1 MVLTGSTEAL
11 LFATI
16 FFVGSHFFLSSV
28 PVRDG
33 LVAVIGENGF
43 RLLYSAVAV
52 ASLAWVITAY
62 RAAPHVQLWPD
73 PPQLRLLPICL
84 MPFACILVV
93 AGITTSNVTMFA
105 GERYADGP
113 RPVWGI
119 VTVTRHPALWGIALW
134 SVVHLLANGDAASV
148 ILFGGMAVLCFGGM
162 AHIDQ
167 RRRAALGSAWG
178 PVALT
183 TSVTPFLAAL
193 QGRTQV
199 DWAGIGPWR
208 VVGGLALYTA
218 LILTHKWA
226 IGVDP
231 LGRAI

>member
-1 MVLTGSTEAL
+1 MVGTSEAL
-11 LFATI
+11 LLAMAT
-16 FFVGSHFFLSSV
+16 FVGSHFALSTLA
-28 PVRDG
+28 VRDG
-33 LVAVIGENGF
+33 VIKLLGENGF
-43 RLLYSAVAV
+43 RLIYSVVAV

-62 RAAPHVQLWPD
+62 RAAPDVRLWLD
-73 PPQLRLLPICL
+73 PPQLRYLPIAL
-84 MPFACILVV
+84 MPVACILVV

-105 GERYADGP
+105 GERFADGP

-134 SVVHLLANGDAASV
+134 AVVHLPPNGNLASL

-167 RRRAALGSAWG
+167 RRRTTLGAAWG

-183 TSVTPFLAAL
+183 TSVVPFAAAL
-193 QGRTQV
+193 QGRTRI
-199 DWAGIGPWR
+199 DWAGIGTWR
-208 VVGGLALYTA
+208 IVGGLALYAA
-218 LILTHKWA
+218 LILTHIWA

-231 LGRAI
+231 LGRAL

>member
-1 MVLTGSTEAL
+1 MFGTLQAL
-11 LFATI
+11 LLAEAV
-16 FFVGSHFFLSSV
+16 FVGSHFVLSSM

-33 LVAVIGENGF
+33 VLKLIGENGF
-43 RLLYSAVAV
+43 RLLYSLVAV

-62 RAAPHVQLWPD
+62 RAAPHLQLWPD
-73 PPQLRLLPICL
+73 PPQLRYLPIVL

-93 AGITTSNVTMFA
+93 AGVTTSNVTMFA

-134 SVVHLLANGDAASV
+134 AVVHLLANGDAASM

-167 RRRAALGSAWG
+167 RRRVTLGSAWG

-183 TSVTPFLAAL
+183 TSVVPFLAAA
-193 QGRTQV
+193 QGRTHI
-199 DWAGIGPWR
+199 DWAGIGAWR
-208 VVGGLALYTA
+208 VTGGLALYAA
-218 LILTHKWA
+218 LILTHGWA

-231 LGRAI
+231 LGG

>member
-1 MVLTGSTEAL
+1 MVGTPQAL
-11 LFATI
+11 LLAMAV
-16 FFVGSHFFLSSV
+16 FVGSHFVLSTLA
-28 PVRDG
+28 VRAG
-33 LVAVIGENGF
+33 IVRAIGENGF
-43 RLLYSAVAV
+43 RLLYSAIAV

-62 RAAPHVQLWPD
+62 RAAPLLQLWPD
-73 PPQLRLLPICL
+73 PPQLRYLPIAL

-93 AGITTSNVTMFA
+93 AGVTTSNVTMFA

-134 SVVHLLANGDAASV
+134 SVVHLLANGDAASL
-148 ILFGGMAVLCFGGM
+148 ILFGGMAILCFGGM

-167 RRRAALGSAWG
+167 RRRIALGAAWG

-183 TSVTPFLAAL
+183 TSVTPFLAAM
-193 QGRTQV
+193 QGRTSV
-199 DWAGIGPWR
+199 DWAGIGAWR
-208 VVGGLALYTA
+208 VVGGLALYAA

-231 LGRAI
+231 LGRVM

>member
-1 MVLTGSTEAL
+1 MIGSSEAL
-11 LFATI
+11 LFAMVI
-16 FFVGSHFFLSSV
+16 FVGSHFFLSSLA
-28 PVRDG
+28 VREG
-33 LVAVIGENGF
+33 LINLISENGF
-43 RLLYSAVAV
+43 RLLYSLVAV

-62 RAAPHVQLWPD
+62 RTAPVVVLWPD
-73 PPQLRLLPICL
+73 PPQLRYLPIAL

-93 AGITTSNVTMFA
+93 AGVTTSNVTMFA

-134 SVVHLLANGDAASV
+134 SVVHLLANGDLSSV
-148 ILFGGMAVLCFGGM
+148 ILFGGLAVLSFGGM

-167 RRRAALGSAWG
+167 RRRATLGSAWG

-183 TSVTPFLAAL
+183 TSVTPFVAAL
-193 QGRTQV
+193 QGRTKI
-199 DWAGIGPWR
+199 DWAGIGAWR
-208 VVGGLALYTA
+208 VLGGIALYLA
-218 LILTHKWA
+218 LILTHIWA

-231 LGRAI
+231 LGRAF